1 MADHAPLRLYI
12 AGPMRGHHN
21 FNFPA
26 FFAAEAA
33 LKAAGFEVEN
43 PAHNPRGHLVDHLRL
58 DVERIAR
65 SDAVVLLDA
74 WTQSKGATLEVRM
87 AKYIGMPVYLAA
99 SIIEGSPLELLLPNS
114 PEGAYEWCQRSM
126 SDLRHYDRGE
136 IFDVPALPPAPGAE
150 RTRFEEL
157 LGQMQALHD
166 RKKSDYT
173 GGNAD
178 ILFNYRASGE
188 LAHIGVVKSVF
199 ARLCE
204 KVIRVS
210 SILSKGGDT
219 QVKDETVED
228 TCLDLAIISL
238 LLRIAFE
245 QEREAANA
253 QQGS

>member
-1 MADHAPLRLYI
+1 MGLRLYI
-12 AGPMRGHHN
+12 AGPMRGIED
-21 FNFPA
+21 FNSPA
-26 FFAAEAA
+26 FFEAEEH
-33 LKAAGFEVEN
+33 LTRAGFSVEN
-43 PAHNPRGHLVDHLRL
+43 PARNPAGRLVDHFRQ
-58 DVERIAR
+58 DAERI
-65 SDAVVLLDA
+65 SKCDGVVVLPGWED
-74 WTQSKGATLEVRM
+74 SKGAMLEVLI
-87 AKYIGMPVYLAA
+87 AEYLDMPVYLHQSIVQGEPCLLVRSPDGA
-99 SIIEGSPLELLLPNS
+99 SHWHKVPFGVTGMPSYYPGEVFESPQP
-114 PEGAYEWCQRSM
+114 ACVKA
-126 SDLRHYDRGE
+126 
-136 IFDVPALPPAPGAE
+136 VPQPK
-150 RTRFEEL
+150 TRFEEL

-173 GGNAD
+173 GGNTD

-204 KVIRVS
+204 KVVRVS

-245 QEREAANA
+245 QERQGAVDGA
-253 QQGS
+253 QGN